1 MVMVFTLVTAAQDK
15 LSEYLDFL
23 KKEKERIEL
32 EKAEELERI
41 EKVSSVVTLT
51 WCSMVARSYLKG
63 PLV

>member
-1 MVMVFTLVTAAQDK
+1 MVMIFTLVTAAQDK

-51 WCSMVARSYLKG
+51 
-63 PLV
+63 